1 MNYSDTVRTLT
12 SRRQLS
18 GIVAPRLGQIFRL
31 ETETAEGVEVYR
43 DARGLHVVDDAGDVH
58 STADGPSW
66 RDLVAQLL
74 ELPMIE
80 EAR

>member
-1 MNYSDTVRTLT
+1 MNRTDTVRTVI

-18 GIVAPRLGQIFRL
+18 GIAAPRLGQIFRL
-31 ETETAEGVEVYR
+31 DTETAEGVEVYR
-43 DARGLHVVDDAGDVH
+43 DAQGLHVVDDSGDVH
-58 STADGPSW
+58 STADGPAW